1 MPNPSSTTV
10 YVAIRTQL
18 AAPYPANTKTTI
30 FDAASFTVKKC
41 AVDPPSNL
49 QLASASK
56 STITLTWT
64 HSDFLGGRAK
74 SEVEYC
80 IAYGETDE
88 VCIAYDDNNG
98 QNTEQTKT
106 ISGLTKS
113 TSYDFK
119 VFVKPT
125 DGGDISPY
133 LEGTF
138 KTADGDTF
146 EVLLDKSHTA
156 TSIREGDAFTYTVGL
171 TATPRAGKTVTV
183 TTSVESSGGDD
194 GVFLCTRVGGDTPLV
209 LSNTTPAVN
218 LTFLAGADDVDQDAD
233 PQCRINHVIAASD
246 DDNYAAAVNSSSSLV
261 EVFFRPRRRQRRHHA
276 SLGRIPHVVPQPE
289 HGRRG

>member
-1 MPNPSSTTV
+1 M
-10 YVAIRTQL
+10 
-18 AAPYPANTKTTI
+18 
-30 FDAASFTVKKC
+30 
-41 AVDPPSNL
+41 
-49 QLASASK
+49 
-56 STITLTWT
+56 TWT

-146 EVLLDKSHTA
+146 EVLRDRSHTA

-171 TATPRAGKTVTV
+171 TATPQAGKTVTV

-261 EVFFRPRRRQRRHHA
+261 EVFSVRDDDSAGITLVWDGYRTSFLNLNMDEGGDESGDMQEYNISLLSKPHSNVNVALLLTNKKRSPFLRGTSA
-276 SLGRIPHVVPQPE
+276 SFQPSSL
-289 HGRRG
+289 R